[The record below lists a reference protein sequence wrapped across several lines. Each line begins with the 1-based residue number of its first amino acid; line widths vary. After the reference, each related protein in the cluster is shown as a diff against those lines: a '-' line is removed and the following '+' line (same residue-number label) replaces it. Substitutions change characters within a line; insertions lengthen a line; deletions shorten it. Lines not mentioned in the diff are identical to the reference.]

1 METRIIYLWNIFH
14 GFNIKLHLFYWA
26 SRWRGSNRF
35 GHFGNAVFGQSF
47 NCFFAALT
55 YLIPKVWSSRNQKE
69 NYVFTKG
76 WSFLVRNHYLQR
88 AVNQSIACV
97 TPYRL
102 PAISFLSDTIF
113 WPYSLFVFVISP
125 SIFLGII
132 QCNSVQCTLTFCLL
146 LLLCVKA
153 ELGNEGRKL
162 SNH

>member
-1 METRIIYLWNIFH
+1 METLIIYHQNIFH
-14 GFNIKLHLFYWA
+14 GFNIKLHLFI
-26 SRWRGSNRF
+26 
-35 GHFGNAVFGQSF
+35 GQVDGEGPIDLDTLVMQFLDNLSIAF
-47 NCFFAALT
+47 LLLWLT
-55 YLIPKVWSSRNQKE
+55 WSQKVWSSRNQKE

-153 ELGNEGRKL
+153 ELGKRREKAF
-162 SNH
+162 